1 MSRLF
6 LFNTKLENK
15 FILKM
20 ICNRT
25 YFEKEDEKKINEILG
40 DSFSFLQTLKLRGV
54 GSSRF
59 IVHSVSESLSHTINK
74 VSDINYCSIELRPSG
89 IIVNITQQLNLFSWL
104 IPYYKLVIFNSDT
117 FSIHAD
123 GSNIKIVK
131 DKNYLNNKNFIS
143 KMIKLKTKAIIVD

>member
-1 MSRLF
+1 
-6 LFNTKLENK
+6 
-15 FILKM
+15 M

-25 YFEKEDEKKINEILG
+25 YFDKENEKKINETLG
-40 DSFSFLQTLKLRGV
+40 DSFTFLQTLKLLGV

-74 VSDINYCSIELRPSG
+74 VSDINYCSIELRPYG
-89 IIVNITQQLNLFSWL
+89 ILVNITQQLNLFSWI

-123 GSNIKIVK
+123 GSSIKIVK

-143 KMIKLKTKAIIVD
+143 KMIKLKTKVAILD

>member
-1 MSRLF
+1 
-6 LFNTKLENK
+6 
-15 FILKM
+15 M

-25 YFEKEDEKKINEILG
+25 YFDEEDEKKINEILG

-143 KMIKLKTKAIIVD
+143 KMIKLKTRAIIAD

>member
-1 MSRLF
+1 
-6 LFNTKLENK
+6 
-15 FILKM
+15 M

-25 YFEKEDEKKINEILG
+25 YFDEEDEKKINEILG
-40 DSFSFLQTLKLRGV
+40 DSFSFLQTLNLKGV

-59 IVHSVSESLSHTINK
+59 IVHSVSDSLSHTINK

-89 IIVNITQQLNLFSWL
+89 ILVNITQQLNLFSWL

-117 FSIHAD
+117 FSIHSD

-131 DKNYLNNKNFIS
+131 DRNYLNNKNFIS
-143 KMIKLKTKAIIVD
+143 KMIKLTTEVRIE

>member
-1 MSRLF
+1 
-6 LFNTKLENK
+6 
-15 FILKM
+15 M

-25 YFEKEDEKKINEILG
+25 YFDKEDEKKINEILG
-40 DSFSFLQTLKLRGV
+40 DGFSFLQTLKLRGV

>member
-1 MSRLF
+1 
-6 LFNTKLENK
+6 
-15 FILKM
+15 M

-25 YFEKEDEKKINEILG
+25 YFDEEDEKKINEILG
-40 DSFSFLQTLKLRGV
+40 DSFSFLQTLNLKGV

-59 IVHSVSESLSHTINK
+59 IVHSVSDSLSHTINK

-89 IIVNITQQLNLFSWL
+89 ILVNITQQLNLFSWL

-117 FSIHAD
+117 FSIHSD

-143 KMIKLKTKAIIVD
+143 KMIKLKNKAIIVD

>member
-1 MSRLF
+1 M
-6 LFNTKLENK
+6 
-15 FILKM
+15 KM

-25 YFEKEDEKKINEILG
+25 YFDEEDEKKINEILG
-40 DSFSFLQTLKLRGV
+40 DSFSFLQTLNLKGV

-89 IIVNITQQLNLFSWL
+89 ILVNITQQLNLFSWL

-117 FSIHAD
+117 FSIHSD

-131 DKNYLNNKNFIS
+131 DRNYLNNKNFIS
-143 KMIKLKTKAIIVD
+143 KMIKLKTKAIIVN

>member
-1 MSRLF
+1 
-6 LFNTKLENK
+6 
-15 FILKM
+15 M

-25 YFEKEDEKKINEILG
+25 YFDKEDEKKINEILG

-74 VSDINYCSIELRPSG
+74 VSDINYCSIELRPYG
-89 IIVNITQQLNLFSWL
+89 ILVNITQQLNLFSLL

-131 DKNYLNNKNFIS
+131 DKNYLNNRNFIS
-143 KMIKLKTKAIIVD
+143 KMIKLKNKCRILD

>member
-1 MSRLF
+1 
-6 LFNTKLENK
+6 
-15 FILKM
+15 M

-25 YFEKEDEKKINEILG
+25 YFDEEDEKKINEILG
-40 DSFSFLQTLKLRGV
+40 DSFSFLQTLNLKGV

-59 IVHSVSESLSHTINK
+59 IVHSVSDSLSHTINK

-89 IIVNITQQLNLFSWL
+89 ILVNITQQLNLFSWL

-117 FSIHAD
+117 FSIHSD

-131 DKNYLNNKNFIS
+131 DRNYLNNKNFIS
-143 KMIKLKTKAIIVD
+143 KMIKLKNKAIIVD

>member
-1 MSRLF
+1 
-6 LFNTKLENK
+6 
-15 FILKM
+15 M

-25 YFEKEDEKKINEILG
+25 YFDEEDEKKINEILG
-40 DSFSFLQTLKLRGV
+40 DSFSFLQTLNLKGV

-59 IVHSVSESLSHTINK
+59 IVHSVSDSLSHTINK

-89 IIVNITQQLNLFSWL
+89 ILVNITQQLNLFSWL

-117 FSIHAD
+117 FSIHSD

-131 DKNYLNNKNFIS
+131 DRNYLNNKNFIS
-143 KMIKLKTKAIIVD
+143 KMIKLKNKAIVVD

>member
-1 MSRLF
+1 
-6 LFNTKLENK
+6 
-15 FILKM
+15 M

-25 YFEKEDEKKINEILG
+25 YFDKEDEKKINEILG

-143 KMIKLKTKAIIVD
+143 KMIKLKTKAIIAD

>member
-25 YFEKEDEKKINEILG
+25 YFDKEDEKKINEILG